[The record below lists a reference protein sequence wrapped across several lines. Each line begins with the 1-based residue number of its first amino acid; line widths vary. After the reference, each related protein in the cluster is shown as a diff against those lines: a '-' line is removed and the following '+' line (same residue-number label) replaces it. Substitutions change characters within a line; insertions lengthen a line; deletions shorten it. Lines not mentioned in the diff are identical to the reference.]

1 MRGCGLALALG
12 LLATLV
18 AGDVRAFEI
27 RTGFSRGCHEQI
39 ATRAFLRSMDQLSR
53 FPDSAVPD
61 EEWEGVADAYLGDVG
76 ELDRATRFFLFS
88 VVMGARAPDTEGHSI
103 TNAQTLRAAQAD
115 PGGQYLHCLRAATD
129 DFDAGNA
136 SALAGCRAEILASF
150 TRVADEATLSGGD
163 RAAEVDEIYVTLDI
177 YGVFE
182 VEVWGPAYH
191 LGRALHT
198 LQDSFAHSLRTA
210 DLRGVVHVMNFEAP
224 LAGRHNEERDGMAH
238 SEATDR
244 CGPDGEGENRDRY
257 AAAVDASSDLLLVFE
272 PFLRVPEQGV
282 PPARAALD
290 VVLARW
296 LTLTD
301 PASLGDYT
309 ACTLGNDYCASP
321 WLELARRSPTTPV
334 LSCAVGPAPRR
345 SHVPAGPLVP
355 LVAVAVALFTR
366 RRARHTPRLEAT

>member
-1 MRGCGLALALG
+1 MRRLGWALSVA

-18 AGDVRAFEI
+18 AGDASAFEI

-39 ATRAFLRSMDQLSR
+39 ATSAFLRQVDQLPR
-53 FPDSAVPD
+53 FPDSAVPND
-61 EEWEGVADAYLGDVG
+61 EWEGVADAYLGDVG

-103 TNAQTLRAAQAD
+103 TNVQTLRAAQAD

-136 SALAGCRAEILASF
+136 SALAGCRAEILDSF
-150 TRVADEATLSGGD
+150 TRVADAATRSGGD
-163 RAAEVDEIYVTLDI
+163 RAAEVDEIYVTLDV

-182 VEVWGPAYH
+182 VKVWEPAYR

-198 LQDSFAHSLRTA
+198 LSDSFAHTLRTA

-224 LAGRHNEERDGMAH
+224 LAGRHDEERDGMAH

-244 CGPDGEGENRDRY
+244 CSHDGEGENRDRY
-257 AAAVDASSDLLLVFE
+257 AAAVDASSDLLLVFA
-272 PFLRVPEQGV
+272 PFLEVPVQGV

-290 VVLARW
+290 EVLARW

-301 PASLGDYT
+301 PASLGDYG
-309 ACTLGNDYCASP
+309 ACTRSNDYCASP

-334 LSCAVGPAPRR
+334 LSCSVGLPPQR
-345 SHVPAGPLVP
+345 SHVPAAPLAPLVVMT
-355 LVAVAVALFTR
+355 LVRMVR
-366 RRARHTPRLEAT
+366 RRARRRAPLEAA